1 MNTLQSLPTPPGWQ
15 DGPQDHRGPE
25 WRSWETTAPLR
36 AIVAAR
42 ALGGCR
48 GGWYRVWA
56 AAICGGSEM
65 RATVRGEQLQAT
77 VEAVCGWALVMTN
90 DRRKL

>member
-1 MNTLQSLPTPPGWQ
+1 MTALKTLTAPSGWKDSPP
-15 DGPQDHRGPE
+15 DYRGPE

-48 GGWYRVWA
+48 RGWYRVWA
-56 AAICGGSEM
+56 AAICGGGGARGAM
-65 RATVRGEQLQAT
+65 DVRGEHLQAT
-77 VEAVCGWALVMTN
+77 VEAVCGWALSIA
-90 DRRKL
+90 RG